1 MSDQCVDLFC
11 EGDPAYMQ
19 EQYQMV
25 WKGEGK
31 GSYSAAYKEVEHGRG
46 EWEKVVVNHKYTSY
60 RPKVCCMCLV
70 ALLLLALLGYLL
82 YHLLHERTTTVGA
95 DDMSVSRPAQD
106 AIDCDTGFYNYQ
118 VLWDA
123 DKRAICCDLYG
134 RACGGSATVVHHPH
148 FVYHG
153 PPAQHYNCRSGYSNW
168 LFGWSQHKK
177 AWCCSHESR
186 GCPGTWHGSY
196 HLHMHVGHHVGHAVG
211 HIYDCDAGFSN
222 WMQGWSDSKKDWCC
236 SHEQKGCV
244 KYHCTGDD
252 VPWALE
258 RETDTCKN
266 RIHWTRD
273 HVFGDK
279 ENKCS
284 LAYSKVQVEC
294 EAGCEVH
301 IGSGSLPFDCN
312 AAINNFFRVAWPV
325 LTAWSPEKKHWCCTK
340 QGKGCEGHHPPSVDA
355 GYGMVWK
362 HVQVNGYWTWMA
374 VHGHGQSHASLPYDC
389 NAGRANW
396 HTGWSGGKKATKS
409 CVGNS
414 GKLAFASSR
423 SRHGAVS
430 TNMSAATEVGQAR
443 CCRKLHTGCLAEKEP
458 RPSMSFTMCT
468 TAERTTV
475 RTSDGSDRHMKDL
488 LLGLDWLLRG
498 HGAAFDCH
506 AGFSRWHT
514 AWSPAKKADARSG
527 KQPRGGIC
535 PCIALLTGDE
545 GQGARTE
552 KDHWRSSVRYY
563 VGASR
568 GSYEQRSEM
577 RYIGAGMGEWNKEEK
592 AVYTRWR
599 LVA

>member
-252 VPWALE
+252 DASWTDDKSDWCCAHFQKGCPQTTLSPMKCE
-258 RETDTCKN
+258 TPCTLKGETDTCKN

-294 EAGCEVH
+294 DVCRSCSIQEAGCEVH

-312 AAINNFFRVAWPV
+312 AAINNFFR
-325 LTAWSPEKKHWCCTK
+325 AWSPEKKHWCCTK
-340 QGKGCEGHHPPSVDA
+340 QGKGCEGHRPPSVDA

-362 HVQVNGYWTWMA
+362 HVQVNGYWTWVA

-396 HTGWSGGKKATKS
+396 HTGWSGGKKAW
-409 CVGNS
+409 CCLHQHVGCD
-414 GKLAFASSR
+414 GGAQTVHVVHHVY
-423 SRHGAVS
+423 HGGAHYS
-430 TNMSAATEVGQAR
+430 
-443 CCRKLHTGCLAEKEP
+443 
-458 RPSMSFTMCT
+458 
-468 TAERTTV
+468 
-475 RTSDGSDRHMKDL
+475 
-488 LLGLDWLLRG
+488 

-514 AWSPAKKADARSG
+514 AWSPAKKDWCCR
-527 KQPRGGIC
+527 
-535 PCIALLTGDE
+535 
-545 GQGARTE
+545 
-552 KDHWRSSVRYY
+552 H
-563 VGASR
+563 VGNSC
-568 GSYEQRSEM
+568 S
-577 RYIGAGMGEWNKEEK
+577 
-592 AVYTRWR
+592 
-599 LVA
+599 